1 MGKTNVGKHQCIG
14 RWMQMARRSVAL
26 VLLALVMFIGML
38 GTASADRPIDWE
50 NKLEKGYYE
59 LSIGNVDKARE
70 IFESKV
76 KKYPNSGACH
86 TALGTALKKKG
97 KLTEAKAEF
106 RRATEVEPTYADSFY
121 ELGAMM
127 ESDKEYLQASQ
138 VFEKYL
144 LLKPDSNR
152 KATVADRIRFCKEHL

>member
-1 MGKTNVGKHQCIG
+1 MAKVSMDRHQYVD
-14 RWMQMARRSVAL
+14 ARTWIATSAGAL
-26 VLLALVMFIGML
+26 AAVVVFLGASMPALGGGPV
-38 GTASADRPIDWE
+38 DWE
-50 NKLEKGYYE
+50 RKLEKGYYE

-70 IFESKV
+70 MFESKV
-76 KKYPNSGACH
+76 RKYPSSGACH
-86 TALGTALKKKG
+86 TALGATLKKKG

-106 RRATEVEPTYADSFY
+106 RRATEVEPTYAEGFY

-127 ESDKEYLQASQ
+127 ESDKEFLQASQ
-138 VFEKYL
+138 AFEKYL